1 MAHGR
6 SRVERPQST
15 PRLSYMTISPS
26 IGHADPCYRGSNE
39 RLSGESREMGPP
51 PLTSIG
57 PRSHSPQEVTNATAI
72 DSMVLEAS
80 VNSVCPDVEQVTSIA
95 RTLRAAR
102 AQDAD
107 QQPTQRLLTDNT
119 ERIVFE
125 FYLKHIGP
133 WVSNLRS
140 SHVVERSLI

>member
-6 SRVERPQST
+6 SRVECPQST

-26 IGHADPCYRGSNE
+26 IGHADPCYGGSNE
-39 RLSGESREMGPP
+39 RQSGEMGPP

-57 PRSHSPQEVTNATAI
+57 PQSHSPQEVTNTTAI
-72 DSMVLEAS
+72 DPLGLKAA

-95 RTLRAAR
+95 RWLRAAR

-140 SHVVERSLI
+140 SRVIERSLI